1 MEFEIPILFI
11 MFKRPQIAAIAF
23 EKIRKVKPATL
34 YLACDAARPH
44 VQGENELVEETK
56 KTIQSMID
64 WDCRVKTLFHET
76 NQGCSTAVY
85 KAIDWMFEQE
95 KQGIIIEDDCV
106 LQLSFFRF
114 AQEMLER
121 YRDDFR
127 IGNIDGANYLPGIKM
142 NESYCFSKYKSTNGW
157 ATWKRAWK
165 NMDLS
170 MEWLDSPSA
179 KSIINN
185 MGYKSRDIK
194 YWKYRLKLIAKN
206 RVSAWDWQ
214 WYFSLASQNQLSI
227 FPKVNLVTNIGFGEG
242 ATHTTNQNQP
252 KEYVASE
259 EMTFPLVHPTYVLPH
274 DEFDKSFY
282 RANNSLYYTLMRYV
296 PYSIKNLV
304 KKLIR

>member
-1 MEFEIPILFI
+1 MEFEIPILFV

-23 EKIRKVKPATL
+23 EQIRKIKPTTL

-76 NQGCSTAVY
+76 NQGCSAAVY
-85 KAIDWMFEQE
+85 KAIDWMFSKEDT
-95 KQGIIIEDDCV
+95 GVIVEDDCI
-106 LQLSFFRF
+106 LNPSFFLF
-114 AQEMLER
+114 TKELLKK
-121 YRDDFR
+121 YKDDFR
-127 IGNIDGANYLPGIKM
+127 VGMICGTNPIQLEIND
-142 NESYCFSKYKSTNGW
+142 SYVFSKYKACWGW

-170 MEWLDSPSA
+170 MKWLDSPSA

-185 MGYKSRDIK
+185 MGYRSKDIK